1 MSSPITSLHSL
12 RQLPSPG
19 AIEPKADSPT
29 GELNFQQ
36 LLVDSLSQVNQL
48 EQQAQNNIEA
58 RLLGENITSS
68 EVYTSLRK
76 ADLAI
81 KMLMQVRNKLVSS
94 YQEIQQMR
102 M

>member
-12 RQLPSPG
+12 SPLPSLD
-19 AIEPKADSPT
+19 AIKPKADSPT

-81 KMLMQVRNKLVSS
+81 KMLVQVRNKLVSS

>member
-1 MSSPITSLHSL
+1 MSFPVSSLNSL
-12 RQLPSPG
+12 SQLPAFDPIQPKSESPAG
-19 AIEPKADSPT
+19 
-29 GELNFQQ
+29 GLNFQQ

-48 EQQAQNNIEA
+48 EQQAQNNVEA

-81 KMLMQVRNKLVSS
+81 KMMMQIRNKLVTSF
-94 YQEIQQMR
+94 QEIQQMR

>member
-1 MSSPITSLHSL
+1 MSSPISSLNSL
-12 RQLPSPG
+12 SQMPALA
-19 AIEPKADSPT
+19 AIKPKSEEPA
-29 GELNFQQ
+29 GEVNFQQ
-36 LLVDSLSQVNQL
+36 LLMDSLSQVNQL
-48 EQQAQNNIEA
+48 EHQAQSNVEA

-81 KMLMQVRNKLVSS
+81 KMMMQVRNKLVSS
-94 YQEIQQMR
+94 FQEIQQMR